1 MASQVCLATTTF
13 DLTAPQQML
22 RMRSKYAEMAYTL
35 TTLNYYYKI
44 EGVRKPVIGNMKN
57 ESIE

>member
-22 RMRSKYAEMAYTL
+22 RMRSKYAEMAYFYTP
-35 TTLNYYYKI
+35 
-44 EGVRKPVIGNMKN
+44 PVFSAPAGGDSVGIL
-57 ESIE
+57 

>member
-22 RMRSKYAEMAYTL
+22 RMRSKYAEMAYYIYIQL
-35 TTLNYYYKI
+35 YSPRLAA
-44 EGVRKPVIGNMKN
+44 E
-57 ESIE
+57 